1 MKKTI
6 LGILIVAISALLLAG
21 CSLSY
26 DGEES
31 APQKNSQEQETTK
44 TESVNEKDGC
54 LDDGLF
60 Y

>member
-6 LGILIVAISALLLAG
+6 LGIIVVAIAALILAG
-21 CSLSY
+21 CSMTY
-26 DGEES
+26 DGQEVD
-31 APQKNSQEQETTK
+31 PKNAQEQETT
-44 TESVNEKDGC
+44 ENSPNDKDGC